1 MAEMWEINLSHEGLN
16 KSCLIKGSDK
26 YVVEQKVIAQRRTW
40 DAEESTIKLKS
51 VLQQSLQADNVIDWD
66 MLLNHEQ
73 FPEKEPV
80 KTNIANKPLKTEF
93 SVNKP
98 LKTEFSAIKPL
109 KPQLFSAPEPIKA
122 DLKYQPR
129 ITLSDKLLFLKKIK
143 LKDANKLFMFDHEE
157 WVNIQQQVSQK
168 NRWLESAYAEELK
181 KWEINKTEHEHREDK
196 NIANWEINKT
206 EHEYREDKN
215 IIHWDIYKSNHE
227 QREDGAYKDWE
238 IRKNE
243 YEEIR
248 LRKNQ
253 AILNI
258 KNQYVSDNSKAII
271 DYCEFILEKSNYPD
285 YFPQEHSIDYQSNSK
300 ILIVDY
306 ALPDIDS
313 LPKIKSVKYIASTNE
328 FVETIIAASA
338 ITKLYDELLY
348 QIVLRT
354 LHELYEADAINAL
367 DSIVFNGWVN
377 SIDKSTGHHV
387 NACIMSVNASK
398 DEFMAINLKN
408 VDPKACFKQL
418 KGVGSAKLHGLSP
431 IAPIMTINKQDKR
444 FVSAYDVV
452 EGVDES
458 ENLAAMDWQDFE
470 NLIRE
475 IFEKEFS
482 SSGGEV
488 KITQASRDGGVDAIA
503 FDPDPIRGG
512 KIVIQAKRYTNVVGV
527 SAVRDLYGTTL
538 NEGATKGIL
547 VTTANFGPD
556 AYDFAKGKPLTLLNG
571 SNLLHLLEKHGHKAK
586 IDLKAA
592 KIILADQKS

>member
-1 MAEMWEINLSHEGLN
+1 MAYGTMWEINLSHQGLN

-26 YVVEQKVIAQRRTW
+26 YVVEQKAIAQHRTW
-40 DAEESTIKLKS
+40 AAEESTILLES
-51 VLQQSLQADNVIDWD
+51 ILQHTLQVDDAIDWGSLQIKKEFVEKKPSKPN
-66 MLLNHEQ
+66 LLDI
-73 FPEKEPV
+73 PIEPT
-80 KTNIANKPLKTEF
+80 KT
-93 SVNKP
+93 
-98 LKTEFSAIKPL
+98 
-109 KPQLFSAPEPIKA
+109 
-122 DLKYQPR
+122 DLKYQPEVYF
-129 ITLSDKLLFLKKIK
+129 LDKVFGFKKTK
-143 LKDANKLFMFDHEE
+143 LEDANKQFLSDYEE
-157 WVNIQQQVSQK
+157 WKKKISDVDKKNIELEK
-168 NRWLESAYAEELK
+168 KYLESLK
-181 KWEINKTEHEHREDK
+181 KWEDHKNKHEDDEVERSSIILDFEKQYFDMHP
-196 NIANWEINKT
+196 EI
-206 EHEYREDKN
+206 
-215 IIHWDIYKSNHE
+215 
-227 QREDGAYKDWE
+227 
-238 IRKNE
+238 
-243 YEEIR
+243 
-248 LRKNQ
+248 
-253 AILNI
+253 I
-258 KNQYVSDNSKAII
+258 KECCDLVLTNSK
-271 DYCEFILEKSNYPD
+271 YPD
-285 YFPQEHSIDYQSNSK
+285 YFPKERRLEYQSSSK
-300 ILIVDY
+300 ILIVDLS
-306 ALPDIDS
+306 LPDIEN
-313 LPKIKSVKYIASTNE
+313 LPNIKSVKYVATTND
-328 FVETIIAASA
+328 FAETYITESA
-338 ITKLYDELLY
+338 LTKLYDDLLY
-348 QIVLRT
+348 QIALRT

-377 SIDKSTGHHV
+377 SVDKSTGRNV

-418 KGVGSAKLHGLSP
+418 KGVGSAKLHGMSP
-431 IAPIMTINKQDKR
+431 VAPIMTINKQDKR

-475 IFEKEFS
+475 IFEKEFA

-547 VTTANFGPD
+547 VTTANFGSD

-571 SNLLHLLEKHGHKAK
+571 SNLLHLLEKHGHKAR

-592 KIILADQKS
+592 KIILADQKT

>member
-1 MAEMWEINLSHEGLN
+1 MAYGNIWEIELSHEGLN
-16 KSCLIKGSDK
+16 KNCLIKGSDK
-26 YVVEQKVIAQRRTW
+26 YVVEQKAIAQRRTW
-40 DAEESTIKLKS
+40 DAEESTLKLES
-51 VLQQSLQADNVIDWD
+51 VLKQSLNPRGENIWD
-66 MLLNHEQ
+66 LLLNHKQ
-73 FPEKEPV
+73 FSEKKPV
-80 KTNIANKPLKTEF
+80 KTEYTLYRPIRE
-93 SVNKP
+93 
-98 LKTEFSAIKPL
+98 
-109 KPQLFSAPEPIKA
+109 QLISAPPEPSKTDI
-122 DLKYQPR
+122 KYQPKIFFLEVLLGLR
-129 ITLSDKLLFLKKIK
+129 KIRSNDAHQLYLADLEEWRGIAKSVDLKNKLLESSYLEKLQKWEADKANFDYREIEK
-143 LKDANKLFMFDHEE
+143 LKD
-157 WVNIQQQVSQK
+157 
-168 NRWLESAYAEELK
+168 
-181 KWEINKTEHEHREDK
+181 WEVR
-196 NIANWEINKT
+196 
-206 EHEYREDKN
+206 
-215 IIHWDIYKSNHE
+215 KS
-227 QREDGAYKDWE
+227 K
-238 IRKNE
+238 
-243 YEEIR
+243 YEEKR
-248 LRKNQ
+248 LSKNQ
-253 AILNI
+253 TVLET
-258 KNQYVSDNSKAII
+258 KNQYFDNSSKAIS
-271 DYCEFILEKSNYPD
+271 DYNGFILEKSNYPD

-313 LPKIKSVKYIASTNE
+313 LPNIKSVKYVATSNE
-328 FVETIIAASA
+328 FVETLIATSA

-348 QIVLRT
+348 QIALRT
-354 LHELYEADAINAL
+354 FHELYEADAINAL

-377 SIDKSTGHHV
+377 SIDKSTGHRV

-444 FVSAYDVV
+444 FVSAYDVM

-592 KIILADQKS
+592 KLILADQKIS